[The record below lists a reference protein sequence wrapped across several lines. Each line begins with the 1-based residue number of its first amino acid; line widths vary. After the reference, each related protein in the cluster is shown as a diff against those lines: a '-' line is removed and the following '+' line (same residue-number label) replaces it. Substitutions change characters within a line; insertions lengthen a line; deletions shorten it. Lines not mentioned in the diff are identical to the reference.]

1 MAYKQS
7 PFPLIAGTSPVKSI
21 TRLKL
26 LAKGAQ
32 IVKNVGKKLFTKTKT
47 KKAKDVFL
55 KHDIKSGHLRFQ
67 TALKGGK
74 GTGEHIAVSGKA
86 GGSLTLDTLRKSILP
101 KGMDFTQASKLAKRY
116 NTPKTIAKK

>member
-7 PFPLIAGTSPVKSI
+7 PFPLIAGTSPAKSASVRAAI
-21 TRLKL
+21 A
-26 LAKGAQ
+26 LAKGAY
-32 IVKNVGKKLFTKTKT
+32 KVGKKLFTKTKT

-55 KHDIKSGHLRFQ
+55 KHDTKSGHLRFQ

-116 NTPKTIAKK
+116 NIPKTIAKK